1 MFDLYYFKFYFK
13 IFDMLKKLEEEYR
26 STFIEERKKK
36 QDLDTWNPAFDNEW
50 KSTWQNQA

>member
-36 QDLDTWNPAFDNEW
+36 QDLDT
-50 KSTWQNQA
+50 